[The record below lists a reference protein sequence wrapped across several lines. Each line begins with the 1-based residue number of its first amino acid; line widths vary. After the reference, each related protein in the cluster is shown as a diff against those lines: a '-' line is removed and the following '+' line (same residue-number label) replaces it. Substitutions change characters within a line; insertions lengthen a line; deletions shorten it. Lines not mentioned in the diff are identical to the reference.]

1 MKRARSIAGMAIT
14 TPVLAAGLL
23 VSAAPA
29 ALAQSLSYQ
38 AADDDG
44 APADGGSDARSA
56 SRKGAGG
63 HVSRG
68 TGSGLRT
75 SIRPYLEVSQNL
87 LAQITPG
94 NDVVTYTTLAAGV
107 DATLGG
113 RRTQGQVSVR
123 YERRFVEKG
132 RIGDS
137 DTIAGMARVSHQ
149 LVPRTLS
156 IEAGALAA
164 RTRVEANGAASL
176 NPISPNDAVSQV
188 YSLYA
193 GPALTTHVGQVA
205 VNANYMAGYT
215 KLTQKNAYQ
224 PAAGQPR
231 IDLFD
236 HSVAQ
241 SAQVS
246 AGVKPGVILPVGLVA
261 SAGWNREDIS
271 NLDQRIDDKQVGLQA
286 SLPMTRSAQLVG
298 DIGWQH
304 VQVSS
309 RDALRDAQG
318 NPVID
323 GRGRYVTDT
332 SKPRQIAYDSEG
344 LTWDVGVMWRP
355 SRRTSLSAFVGRR
368 YDSTTYFG
376 SFAYAPNTRS
386 SLNVSVYDGISGFG
400 SSLGKALQQVP
411 TDFTPGSSLGGG
423 GLSGCGIGTT
433 GGSCVNGALSSVSSS
448 VFRARGVNATYGF
461 AMGHLRLGVGAGYVR
476 RRFIAATGTVLAQ
489 ANGTVDESLYLDAGV
504 SGPLGRDAS
513 FSVAVYDAWYN
524 SGTSLLGKS
533 NAYGAYASYFRRLAD
548 RLTGSASVGI
558 DGVSRNLAAD
568 QLNVTG
574 QLALRYTL

>member
-1 MKRARSIAGMAIT
+1 MNRTRSIVL
-14 TPVLAAGLL
+14 PVVLAGLSL
-23 VSAAPA
+23 AAAPG

-38 AADDDG
+38 STDDDG
-44 APADGGSDARSA
+44 AAASEGGGVHPR
-56 SRKGAGG
+56 G
-63 HVSRG
+63 HVARA
-68 TGSGLRT
+68 GSSGGRT
-75 SIRPYLEVSQNL
+75 VIRPYIEVAQNL
-87 LAQITPG
+87 LAQVTPG
-94 NDVVTYTTLAAGV
+94 NDLVTYTTLAAGV

-137 DTIAGMARVSHQ
+137 DTIAGLARVSHQ

-164 RTRVEANGAASL
+164 RTRVEANGSASL
-176 NPISPNDAVSQV
+176 NPLSFNDSVSQV
-188 YSLYA
+188 YSVYA
-193 GPALTTHVGQVA
+193 GPALTTHVGELA
-205 VNANYMAGYT
+205 VNANYLAGYT

-224 PAAGQPR
+224 PLAGQPR
-231 IDLFD
+231 VDLFD
-236 HSVAQ
+236 HSVSQ

-246 AGVKPGVILPVGLVA
+246 VGVKPGVVLPVGLVA

-271 NLDQRIDDKQVGLQA
+271 NLDQRIDDKHVGLQA
-286 SLPMTRSAQLVG
+286 SLPVTRSAELVG

-309 RDALRDAQG
+309 RDAVRDAAG
-318 NPVID
+318 NPVIGGD
-323 GRGRYVTDT
+323 GRYVTDKT
-332 SKPRQIAYDSEG
+332 RPRQIAYDSDG
-344 LTWDVGVMWRP
+344 LFWDVGVMWRP

-376 SFAYAPNTRS
+376 SFSYAPNTRS

-400 SSLGKALQQVP
+400 SSVTSALQSVP
-411 TDFTPGSSLGGG
+411 TDFTAGAALGGG
-423 GLSGCGIGTT
+423 GLSGCGIGAT
-433 GGSCVNGALSSVSSS
+433 GGGCVNGALSSVSSS

-461 AMGHLRLGVGAGYVR
+461 AMGRLRLGVGAGYVR
-476 RRFIAATGTVLAQ
+476 RRFIAAPGTVLAQ

-513 FSVAVYDAWYN
+513 FSVAVYDAWYK
-524 SGTSLLGKS
+524 SGTEVLGRS

-558 DGVSRNLAAD
+558 DGVSRDLAPD

>member
-1 MKRARSIAGMAIT
+1 MNRTRSIVL
-14 TPVLAAGLL
+14 PVVLAGLSL
-23 VSAAPA
+23 AAAPG

-38 AADDDG
+38 STDDDG
-44 APADGGSDARSA
+44 AAASEGGGVHPR
-56 SRKGAGG
+56 G
-63 HVSRG
+63 HVARA
-68 TGSGLRT
+68 GSSGVRT
-75 SIRPYLEVSQNL
+75 VIRPYIEVAQNL
-87 LAQITPG
+87 LAQVTPG
-94 NDVVTYTTLAAGV
+94 NDLVTYTTLAAGV

-137 DTIAGMARVSHQ
+137 DTIAGLARVSHQ

-164 RTRVEANGAASL
+164 RTRVEANGSASL
-176 NPISPNDAVSQV
+176 NPLSFNDSVSQV
-188 YSLYA
+188 YSVYA
-193 GPALTTHVGQVA
+193 GPALTTHVGELA
-205 VNANYMAGYT
+205 VNANYLAGYT

-224 PAAGQPR
+224 PLAGQPR
-231 IDLFD
+231 VDLFD
-236 HSVAQ
+236 HSVSQ

-246 AGVKPGVILPVGLVA
+246 VGVKPGVVLPVGLVA

-271 NLDQRIDDKQVGLQA
+271 NLDQRIDDKHVGLQA
-286 SLPMTRSAQLVG
+286 SLPVTRSAELVG

-309 RDALRDAQG
+309 RDAVRDAAG
-318 NPVID
+318 NPVIGGD
-323 GRGRYVTDT
+323 GRYVTDKT
-332 SKPRQIAYDSEG
+332 RPRQIAYDSDG
-344 LTWDVGVMWRP
+344 LFWDVGVMWRP

-376 SFAYAPNTRS
+376 SFSYAPNTRS

-400 SSLGKALQQVP
+400 SSVTSALQSVP
-411 TDFTPGSSLGGG
+411 TDFTAGAARGGG
-423 GLSGCGIGTT
+423 GLSGCGIGAT
-433 GGSCVNGALSSVSSS
+433 GGGCVNGALSSVSSS

-461 AMGHLRLGVGAGYVR
+461 AMGRLRLGVGAGYVR
-476 RRFIAATGTVLAQ
+476 RRFIAAPGTVLAQ

-513 FSVAVYDAWYN
+513 FSVAVYDAWYK
-524 SGTSLLGKS
+524 SGTEVLGRS

-558 DGVSRNLAAD
+558 DGVSRDLAPD

>member
-1 MKRARSIAGMAIT
+1 MKRTRSIVL
-14 TPVLAAGLL
+14 PVVLAGLSL
-23 VSAAPA
+23 AAAPG

-38 AADDDG
+38 STDDDG
-44 APADGGSDARSA
+44 AAA
-56 SRKGAGG
+56 SENAGVHPRG
-63 HVSRG
+63 HVARA
-68 TGSGLRT
+68 GSSGVRT
-75 SIRPYLEVSQNL
+75 VIRPYIEVAQNL
-87 LAQITPG
+87 LAQVTPG
-94 NDVVTYTTLAAGV
+94 NDLVTYTTLAAGV

-137 DTIAGMARVSHQ
+137 DTIAGLARVSHQ

-164 RTRVEANGAASL
+164 RTRVEANGSASL
-176 NPISPNDAVSQV
+176 NPLSFNDSVSQV
-188 YSLYA
+188 YSVYA
-193 GPALTTHVGQVA
+193 GPALTTHVGELA
-205 VNANYMAGYT
+205 VNANYLAGYT

-224 PAAGQPR
+224 PLAGQPR
-231 IDLFD
+231 VDLFD
-236 HSVAQ
+236 HSVSQ

-246 AGVKPGVILPVGLVA
+246 AGVKPGVVLPVGLVA

-271 NLDQRIDDKQVGLQA
+271 NLDQRIDDKHVGLQA
-286 SLPMTRSAQLVG
+286 SLPVTRSAELVG

-304 VQVSS
+304 VRVSS
-309 RDALRDAQG
+309 RDAVRDAAG
-318 NPVID
+318 NPVIGGD
-323 GRGRYVTDT
+323 GRYVTDKT
-332 SKPRQIAYDSEG
+332 RPRQIAYDSDG
-344 LTWDVGVMWRP
+344 LFWDVGVMWRP

-376 SFAYAPNTRS
+376 SFSYAPNTRS

-400 SSLGKALQQVP
+400 SSVTSALQSVP
-411 TDFTPGSSLGGG
+411 TDFTAGAALGGG
-423 GLSGCGIGTT
+423 GLSGCGIGAT
-433 GGSCVNGALSSVSSS
+433 GGGCVNGALSSVSSS

-461 AMGHLRLGVGAGYVR
+461 AMGRLRLGVGAGYVR
-476 RRFIAATGTVLAQ
+476 RRFIAAPGTVLAQ

-513 FSVAVYDAWYN
+513 FSVAVYDAWYK
-524 SGTSLLGKS
+524 SGTEVLGRS

-558 DGVSRNLAAD
+558 DGVSRDLAPD

>member
-1 MKRARSIAGMAIT
+1 MKRTRSIVLPVAMAGLS
-14 TPVLAAGLL
+14 LAA
-23 VSAAPA
+23 APG

-38 AADDDG
+38 STDDDG
-44 APADGGSDARSA
+44 AAASEGGGVQPR
-56 SRKGAGG
+56 G
-63 HVSRG
+63 HVARA
-68 TGSGLRT
+68 GSSGVRT
-75 SIRPYLEVSQNL
+75 VIRPYIEVAQNL
-87 LAQITPG
+87 LAQVTPG
-94 NDVVTYTTLAAGV
+94 NDLVTYTTLAAGV

-137 DTIAGMARVSHQ
+137 DTIAGLARVSHQ

-164 RTRVEANGAASL
+164 RTRVEANGSASL
-176 NPISPNDAVSQV
+176 NPLSFNDSVSQV
-188 YSLYA
+188 YSVYA
-193 GPALTTHVGQVA
+193 GPALTTHVGELA
-205 VNANYMAGYT
+205 VNANYLAGYT

-224 PAAGQPR
+224 PLAGQPR
-231 IDLFD
+231 VDLFD
-236 HSVAQ
+236 HSVSQ

-246 AGVKPGVILPVGLVA
+246 AGVKPGVVLPVGLVA

-271 NLDQRIDDKQVGLQA
+271 NLDQRIDDKHVGLQA
-286 SLPMTRSAQLVG
+286 SLPVTRSAELVG

-309 RDALRDAQG
+309 RDAVRDTAG
-318 NPVID
+318 NPVIGGD
-323 GRGRYVTDT
+323 GRYVTDKT
-332 SKPRQIAYDSEG
+332 RPRQIAYDSDG
-344 LTWDVGVMWRP
+344 LFWDVGVMWRP

-376 SFAYAPNTRS
+376 SFSYAPNTRS

-400 SSLGKALQQVP
+400 SSVTSALQSVP
-411 TDFTPGSSLGGG
+411 TDFTAGAALGGG
-423 GLSGCGIGTT
+423 GLSGCGIGAT
-433 GGSCVNGALSSVSSS
+433 GGGCVNGALSSVSSS

-461 AMGHLRLGVGAGYVR
+461 AMGRLRLGVGAGYVR
-476 RRFIAATGTVLAQ
+476 RRFIAAPGTVLAQ

-513 FSVAVYDAWYN
+513 FSVAVYDAWYK
-524 SGTSLLGKS
+524 SGTEVLGRS

-558 DGVSRNLAAD
+558 DGVSRDLAPD

>member
-1 MKRARSIAGMAIT
+1 MNRTRSIVL
-14 TPVLAAGLL
+14 PVVLAGLSL
-23 VSAAPA
+23 AAAPG

-38 AADDDG
+38 STDDDG
-44 APADGGSDARSA
+44 AAASEGGGVHPR
-56 SRKGAGG
+56 G
-63 HVSRG
+63 HVARA
-68 TGSGLRT
+68 GSSGVRT
-75 SIRPYLEVSQNL
+75 VIRPYIEVAQNL
-87 LAQITPG
+87 LAQVTPG
-94 NDVVTYTTLAAGV
+94 NDLVTYTTLAAGV

-137 DTIAGMARVSHQ
+137 DTIAGLARVSHQ

-164 RTRVEANGAASL
+164 RTRVEANGSASL
-176 NPISPNDAVSQV
+176 NPLSFNDSVSQV
-188 YSLYA
+188 YSVYA
-193 GPALTTHVGQVA
+193 GPALTTHVGELA
-205 VNANYMAGYT
+205 VNANYLAGYT

-224 PAAGQPR
+224 PLAGQPR
-231 IDLFD
+231 VDLFD
-236 HSVAQ
+236 HSVSQ

-246 AGVKPGVILPVGLVA
+246 VGVKPGVVLPVGLVA

-271 NLDQRIDDKQVGLQA
+271 NLDQRIDDKHVGLQA
-286 SLPMTRSAQLVG
+286 SLPVTRSAELVG

-309 RDALRDAQG
+309 RDAVRDAAG
-318 NPVID
+318 NPVIGGD
-323 GRGRYVTDT
+323 GRYVTDKT
-332 SKPRQIAYDSEG
+332 RPRQIAYDSDG
-344 LTWDVGVMWRP
+344 LFWDVGVMWRP

-376 SFAYAPNTRS
+376 SFSYAPNTRS

-400 SSLGKALQQVP
+400 SSVTSALQSVP
-411 TDFTPGSSLGGG
+411 TDFTAGAALGGG
-423 GLSGCGIGTT
+423 GLSGCGIGAT
-433 GGSCVNGALSSVSSS
+433 GGGCVNGALSSVSSS

-461 AMGHLRLGVGAGYVR
+461 AMGRLRLGVGAGYVR
-476 RRFIAATGTVLAQ
+476 RRFIAAPGTVLAQ

-513 FSVAVYDAWYN
+513 FSVAVYDAWYK
-524 SGTSLLGKS
+524 SGTEVLGRS

-558 DGVSRNLAAD
+558 DGVSRDLAPD